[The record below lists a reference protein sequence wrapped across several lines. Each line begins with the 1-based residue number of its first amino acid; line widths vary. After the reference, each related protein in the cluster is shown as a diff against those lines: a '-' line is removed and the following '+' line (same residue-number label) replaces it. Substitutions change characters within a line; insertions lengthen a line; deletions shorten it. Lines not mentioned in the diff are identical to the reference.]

1 MEISMARTWQVRATR
16 AQRLAVLT
24 VAAAALGAFAAPAS
38 AHAGLGGYEHGGHG
52 AWGSDS
58 HDFFQPGNL
67 LLSRSVYQPVS
78 GLVPGV
84 TQLAPGCSLECFT
97 ANATGAYPEVW
108 DNDAADEDFGV
119 TSPIFL
125 DQITPWGHTVNSLQV
140 PNSLEHGVSAGE
152 DQMVTSFSS
161 KSELALNLSSGGK
174 YVTFMGYLSPVDALD
189 VSNGNTPGVIDPTNP
204 DPDANYRVVAQVN
217 SEGKF
222 QFTETNAYSGNN
234 GRAAILNEEEG
245 ANVFYM
251 AGNAG
256 NGKKPVAEGVITGGG
271 AQILTPSSL
280 PESKQTPG
288 APDPLGSFNI
298 TQLGLAAD
306 KPSKDNN
313 YRGLTI
319 SGDVVYY
326 TKGSGGNGVDT
337 VYFLDTTGKACP
349 TGGVG
354 LPQPGAK
361 LPSSGLSYVAEDLK
375 AKKEELKPN
384 NMCILKGFPAE
395 PKSEAWHPFGIWFAN
410 ADTAYVADEGNGENE
425 YSTST
430 GEYTKAAQQQ
440 TAGLQKWVFD
450 SAMGEWKLAYT
461 LQGGLSLGK
470 PYTVPGYPTGENT
483 FTKLPWAPATDGLR
497 NIVGRVNHNGTVTI
511 WATTS
516 TVSGNGDEG
525 ADPNKL
531 VAITDPIS
539 AGTPAPWERFHT
551 VRAASAGEVLR
562 GVSFTP
568 GTQSGGDASHH
579 DHGFGWPGQDHGFD
593 R

>member
-1 MEISMARTWQVRATR
+1 MAITWQARALR
-16 AQRLAVLT
+16 AQRLALST
-24 VAAAALGAFAAPAS
+24 VAAAALTAFAAAPAY
-38 AHAGLGGYEHGGHG
+38 AHDGHDGYGHAPHGHDDFYGG
-52 AWGSDS
+52 GSR
-58 HDFFQPGNL
+58 DFFQPGNL
-67 LLSRSVYQPVS
+67 LLSRSVYEPVA

-125 DQITPWGHTVNSLQV
+125 DQITPWGHTINSLEV
-140 PNSLEHGVSAGE
+140 PNSSQHGVSSAE

-161 KSELALNLSSGGK
+161 KSELALNLSTGGK
-174 YVTFMGYLSPVDALD
+174 YVTFMGYLAPSASLD
-189 VSNGNTPGVIDPTNP
+189 VSNGNTPGVVDPTNP
-204 DPDANYRVVAQVN
+204 DPEVNYRVVAQVD
-217 SEGKF
+217 SQGHF
-222 QFTETNAYSGNN
+222 HFTETNAYSGNN

-245 ANVFYM
+245 ANVVYM

-271 AQILTPSSL
+271 AQLLTPSTL
-280 PESKQTPG
+280 PESKQAPG
-288 APDPLGSFNI
+288 ATDPLGSFNI
-298 TQLGLAAD
+298 TQLGDKAD

-319 SGDVVYY
+319 ANNVVYY

-337 VYFLDTTGKACP
+337 VYFVDTTGTACP

-354 LPQPGAK
+354 LPQTGAK
-361 LPSSGLSYVAEDLK
+361 LPTTGITPIAEDLK
-375 AKKEELKPN
+375 AKKEELKPD
-384 NMCILKGFPAE
+384 NMCILKGFPHE
-395 PKSEAWHPFGIWFAN
+395 PGSEAWHPFGIWFAN

-425 YSTST
+425 YSSST
-430 GEYTKAAQQQ
+430 GEYTKAAEQP

-450 SAMGEWKLAYT
+450 SAAGEWKLAYT
-461 LQGGLSLGK
+461 LQTGLDLGK
-470 PYTVPGYPTGENT
+470 PYTVPGYPTGENPL
-483 FTKLPWAPATDGLR
+483 TKLPWAPATDGLR
-497 NIVGRVNHNGTVTI
+497 NITGHMNHNGTVTI

-516 TVSGNGDEG
+516 TVSGDGDEG

-531 VAITDPIS
+531 VAITDPLS
-539 AGTPAPWERFHT
+539 ASTPAPWERFHT
-551 VRAASAGEVLR
+551 LRRAGYAEVLR

-568 GTQSGGDASHH
+568 GTGAQPSSPW
-579 DHGFGWPGQDHGFD
+579 HGFGH
-593 R
+593 